1 MYSQKNITNK
11 RFTVRFCAV
20 ANYLGF
26 KKIGS
31 FEKLL
36 NKMQPNNKITF
47 GPSHVRVCRLLAEI
61 NDFKKYEAE

>member
-1 MYSQKNITNK
+1 MYSQKNINNR
-11 RFTVRFCAV
+11 RFTIRFCNV
-20 ANYLGF
+20 ASYLGF

-36 NKMQPNNKITF
+36 KQMHPNNKITF
-47 GPSHVRVCRLLAEI
+47 GPSHVRVCTLLKEI